1 MKIYF
6 VSVSKLF
13 PLKMSGHLNQGFN
26 ILIWR
31 LWGFKNK
38 YVEFLFT
45 LVDYCKMLS
54 SAANL
59 VLVKLEIFL

>member
-1 MKIYF
+1 
-6 VSVSKLF
+6 
-13 PLKMSGHLNQGFN
+13 MSGHLNQGFN

>member
-1 MKIYF
+1 
-6 VSVSKLF
+6 
-13 PLKMSGHLNQGFN
+13 MSGHLNQGFN

-54 SAANL
+54 SAANSM